1 MRFHEQVQG
10 LLDSK
15 NKLKLLAH
23 LFGMREV
30 EMSERELA
38 RVLGISNFSVN
49 KLMKFFE
56 ENNLVERRRAGAAT
70 LWRLKKGS
78 YYSELLGRVFK
89 QLSTHPS
96 PLEHLKNQVL
106 STYPLEKILE
116 IYLYGSIAEAHEDYN
131 SDIDIFVVA
140 KSGVN
145 RGEIEKANDGLRT
158 SCLTLYGNSAQI
170 MVMSEAEYIRK
181 KSSAL
186 IKNIERGL
194 KLYPREEAPSRR

>member
-23 LFGMREV
+23 LFGMRDV

-38 RVLGISNFSVN
+38 KVLGISNFSVN

-70 LWRLKKGS
+70 LWRLKAGS

-89 QLSTHPS
+89 QLSTFPP
-96 PLEHLKNQVL
+96 PLEHLKNLVL
-106 STYPLEKILE
+106 SAYPLEKILK
-116 IYLYGSIAEAHEDYN
+116 IYLYGSIAEAREDYN
-131 SDIDIFVVA
+131 SDIDILIVI
-140 KSGVN
+140 KSGIN
-145 RGEIEKANDGLRT
+145 KGEIERASDKLRV
-158 SCLTLYGNSAQI
+158 SCLTLYGNSVQI
-170 MVMSEAEYIRK
+170 MVMSEAEYARK

-186 IKNIERGL
+186 IKSIEKGL
-194 KLYPREEAPSRR
+194 RLYPKGEAQSQR